1 MASLSE
7 GVQATPPNTPQTT
20 QSTGFFGHPRSLA
33 NLFSVELW
41 ERFSFYGM
49 QVIMLYYLYW
59 EAERGGLALL
69 SETSAAG
76 VMGAYGGMVYLMAVV
91 GGILG
96 DRVLGPERT
105 LFYSAIA
112 IMAGHIAL
120 AILPGAA
127 GVIAG
132 LVLVAIG
139 SGGLKTNASVLVG
152 SLYDKTDPRRDG
164 GFTIFYIGVNIG
176 ALFGPMLTGIL
187 RENYGFHIAFG
198 MAAVG
203 MAVGL
208 IQYALTRKNLPA
220 SVHQLSQPL
229 NAREKKVYGIGTV
242 VILAVIL
249 LLVFTGI
256 INPLNL
262 ATWVMSIIAICA
274 AILFYTLLTSK
285 LTTAEE
291 HSRVVSFI
299 PMFIGNVA
307 FWALFQQQFTV
318 LAIYSESR
326 INWNIFGLQ
335 LTPEFMNSINPVFII
350 IFGAIFTAMWTK
362 MGDKQPATP
371 VKFAIALILI
381 GIAFLIF
388 LTQAGNTNV
397 NFMWIVLI
405 LFICTMGELSISP
418 VGTSLATKLAPEN
431 HRVAMVALYFTSVA
445 LGTVLAGWL
454 ARFYSLETEVP
465 YFTTL
470 GIITI
475 AIGLAL
481 WAMNKWI
488 VKRMAGIR

>member
-1 MASLSE
+1 MSTLPAT
-7 GVQATPPNTPQTT
+7 TPPKPADT
-20 QSTGFFGHPRSLA
+20 STNDRGFFGHPRMLA

-59 EAERGGLALL
+59 EADRGGLGLL
-69 SETSAAG
+69 SEASAAG

-91 GGILG
+91 GGFLG

-105 LFYSAIA
+105 LYYSAWA

-152 SLYDKTDPRRDG
+152 SLYSKTDPRRDG

-176 ALFGPMLTGIL
+176 ALLGPMLTGIL
-187 RENYGFHIAFG
+187 RENYGFHIGFGLAALG
-198 MAAVG
+198 MAA
-203 MAVGL
+203 GL
-208 IQYALTRKNLPA
+208 IQYSLTRKNLPA

-229 NAREKKVYGIGTV
+229 TANEKRNYSLAAVAIV
-242 VILAVIL
+242 AVIL
-249 LLVFTGI
+249 ILVFTGL
-256 INPLNL
+256 INPANL
-262 ATWVMSIIAICA
+262 ATWVMCTVAVCA
-274 AILFYTLLTSK
+274 ALLFYTLLTSK

-318 LAIYSESR
+318 LAVYSESR
-326 INWNIFGLQ
+326 INWNILGLQ

-362 MGDKQPATP
+362 LGDRQPTTP

-418 VGTSLATKLAPEN
+418 VGSSLATKLAPEK
-431 HRVAMVALYFTSVA
+431 HRVAMVALYFTSIS

-454 ARFYSLETEVP
+454 GRFYSLETEVA

-470 GIITI
+470 GVVTI
-475 AIGLAL
+475 GIGAAL
-481 WAMNKWI
+481 WALNGWI
-488 VKRMAGIR
+488 VKKMAGIR

>member
-1 MASLSE
+1 MSVPPA
-7 GVQATPPNTPQTT
+7 ATPPSPA
-20 QSTGFFGHPRSLA
+20 QSSQDTGFFGHPRMLA

-59 EAERGGLALL
+59 EAERGGLGLL
-69 SETSAAG
+69 SEASAAG

-91 GGILG
+91 GGFLG
-96 DRVLGPERT
+96 DRVFGPERT
-105 LFYSAIA
+105 LYYSAWA

-152 SLYDKTDPRRDG
+152 SLYSKTDPRRDG

-176 ALFGPMLTGIL
+176 ALLGPMLTGIL

-198 MAAVG
+198 LAALG
-203 MAVGL
+203 MAIGL

-220 SVHQLSQPL
+220 SVHELSQPL
-229 NAREKKVYGIGTV
+229 TDAEKRTYSLAAVAIV
-242 VILAVIL
+242 AIILI
-249 LLVFTGI
+249 LVFTGL
-256 INPLNL
+256 INPSNL
-262 ATWVMSIIAICA
+262 ATWVMCTVAVCA
-274 AILFYTLLTSK
+274 ALLFYTLLTSK
-285 LTTAEE
+285 LTTEVE

-326 INWNIFGLQ
+326 INWNILGFEF
-335 LTPEFMNSINPVFII
+335 TPETMNSINPIFII

-362 MGDKQPATP
+362 LGDRQPTTP
-371 VKFAIALILI
+371 VKFSIALILI
-381 GIAFLIF
+381 GLAFLIF
-388 LTQAGNTNV
+388 LTQAGNMNV

-405 LFICTMGELSISP
+405 LFICTMGELAISP
-418 VGTSLATKLAPEN
+418 VGSSLATKLAPEK
-431 HRVAMVALYFTSVA
+431 HRVAMVALYFTSIS

-454 ARFYSLETEVP
+454 GQFYSLETEVA
-465 YFTTL
+465 YFTAL
-470 GIITI
+470 GIGTI
-475 AIGLAL
+475 AIGVVL
-481 WAMNKWI
+481 WLLNGWI
-488 VKRMAGIR
+488 IKKMAGVR

>member
-1 MASLSE
+1 MSTLPA
-7 GVQATPPNTPQTT
+7 ATPPKPADT
-20 QSTGFFGHPRSLA
+20 STNDRGFFGHPRMLA

-59 EAERGGLALL
+59 EADRGGLGLL
-69 SETSAAG
+69 SEASAAG

-91 GGILG
+91 GGFLG

-105 LFYSAIA
+105 LYYSAWA

-152 SLYDKTDPRRDG
+152 SLYSKTDPRRDG

-176 ALFGPMLTGIL
+176 ALLGPMLTGIL
-187 RENYGFHIAFG
+187 RENYGFHVGFG
-198 MAAVG
+198 LAALG

-208 IQYALTRKNLPA
+208 IQYSLTRKNLPE

-229 NAREKKVYGIGTV
+229 STNEKRNYSLAAVAIIAI
-242 VILAVIL
+242 ILV
-249 LLVFTGI
+249 LVFTGL
-256 INPLNL
+256 INPANL
-262 ATWVMSIIAICA
+262 ATWVMCTVAVCA
-274 AILFYTLLTSK
+274 ALLFYTLLTSK
-285 LTTAEE
+285 LTTSEE

-318 LAIYSESR
+318 LAVYSESR
-326 INWNIFGLQ
+326 INWNILGLQ

-350 IFGAIFTAMWTK
+350 IFGAVFTAMWTK
-362 MGDKQPATP
+362 LGDRQPTTP

-418 VGTSLATKLAPEN
+418 VGSSLATKLAPEK
-431 HRVAMVALYFTSVA
+431 HRVAMVALYFTSIS

-454 ARFYSLETEVP
+454 GQFYSLETEVA

-470 GIITI
+470 GVVTI
-475 AIGLAL
+475 GIGVAL
-481 WAMNKWI
+481 WALNGWI
-488 VKRMAGIR
+488 VKKMAGIR

>member
-1 MASLSE
+1 M
-7 GVQATPPNTPQTT
+7 
-20 QSTGFFGHPRSLA
+20 LA

-59 EAERGGLALL
+59 EADRGGLGLL
-69 SETSAAG
+69 SEASAAG

-91 GGILG
+91 GGFLG

-105 LFYSAIA
+105 LYYSAWA

-152 SLYDKTDPRRDG
+152 SLYSKTDPRRDG

-176 ALFGPMLTGIL
+176 ALLGPMLTGIL
-187 RENYGFHIAFG
+187 RENYGFHIGFGLAALG
-198 MAAVG
+198 MAA
-203 MAVGL
+203 GL
-208 IQYALTRKNLPA
+208 IQYSVTRKNLPA

-229 NAREKKVYGIGTV
+229 TASEKRTYS
-242 VILAVIL
+242 LAAVAIVAVTL
-249 LLVFTGI
+249 VLVFTGLI
-256 INPLNL
+256 KPANL
-262 ATWVMSIIAICA
+262 ATWVMCTVAVCA
-274 AILFYTLLTSK
+274 ALLFYTLLTSK
-285 LTTAEE
+285 LTTSEE

-318 LAIYSESR
+318 LAVYSESR
-326 INWNIFGLQ
+326 INWNILGLQ
-335 LTPEFMNSINPVFII
+335 LTPEFMNSNNPVFII
-350 IFGAIFTAMWTK
+350 IFGAVFTAMWTK
-362 MGDKQPATP
+362 
-371 VKFAIALILI
+371 L

-418 VGTSLATKLAPEN
+418 VGSSLATKLAPEK
-431 HRVAMVALYFTSVA
+431 HRVAMVSLYFTSIS

-454 ARFYSLETEVP
+454 GQFYSLETEVA

-470 GIITI
+470 GVVTI
-475 AIGLAL
+475 GIGVAL
-481 WAMNKWI
+481 WALNGWI
-488 VKRMAGIR
+488 VKKMAGIR

>member
-1 MASLSE
+1 MSTLPA
-7 GVQATPPNTPQTT
+7 ATPPNPADT
-20 QSTGFFGHPRSLA
+20 SSNDRGFFGHPRMLA

-59 EAERGGLALL
+59 ETDRGGLGLL
-69 SETSAAG
+69 SEASAAG

-91 GGILG
+91 GGFLG

-105 LFYSAIA
+105 LYYSAWA

-152 SLYDKTDPRRDG
+152 SLYSKTDPRRDG

-176 ALFGPMLTGIL
+176 ALLGPMLTGIL
-187 RENYGFHIAFG
+187 RENYGFHIGFGLAALG
-198 MAAVG
+198 MAA
-203 MAVGL
+203 GL
-208 IQYALTRKNLPA
+208 IQYSLTRKNLPA

-229 NAREKKVYGIGTV
+229 TASEKRTYS
-242 VILAVIL
+242 LAAVAIVAVTL
-249 LLVFTGI
+249 VLVFTGLI
-256 INPLNL
+256 KPANL
-262 ATWVMSIIAICA
+262 ATWVMCTVAVCA
-274 AILFYTLLTSK
+274 ALLFYTLLTSK
-285 LTTAEE
+285 LTTSEE

-318 LAIYSESR
+318 LAVYSESR
-326 INWNIFGLQ
+326 INWNILGLQ

-350 IFGAIFTAMWTK
+350 IFGAVFTAMWTK
-362 MGDKQPATP
+362 LGDRQPTTP

-418 VGTSLATKLAPEN
+418 VGSSLATKLAPEK
-431 HRVAMVALYFTSVA
+431 HRVAMVSLYFTSIS

-454 ARFYSLETEVP
+454 GQFYSLETEVA

-470 GIITI
+470 GVVTI
-475 AIGLAL
+475 GIGVAL
-481 WAMNKWI
+481 WALNGWI
-488 VKRMAGIR
+488 VKKMAGTR

>member
-1 MASLSE
+1 MSTLPA
-7 GVQATPPNTPQTT
+7 ATPPNPADT
-20 QSTGFFGHPRSLA
+20 SSNDRGFFGHPRMLA

-59 EAERGGLALL
+59 EADRGGLGLL
-69 SETSAAG
+69 SEASAAG

-91 GGILG
+91 GGFLG

-105 LFYSAIA
+105 LYYSAWA

-152 SLYDKTDPRRDG
+152 SLYSKTDPRRDG

-176 ALFGPMLTGIL
+176 ALLGPMLTGIL
-187 RENYGFHIAFG
+187 RENYGFHVGFGLAALG
-198 MAAVG
+198 MAT
-203 MAVGL
+203 GL
-208 IQYALTRKNLPA
+208 IQYSLTRKNLPA

-229 NAREKKVYGIGTV
+229 TASEKRTYS
-242 VILAVIL
+242 LAAVAIVAVTL
-249 LLVFTGI
+249 VLVFTGLI
-256 INPLNL
+256 KPANL
-262 ATWVMSIIAICA
+262 ATWVMCTVAVCA
-274 AILFYTLLTSK
+274 ALLFYTLLTSK
-285 LTTAEE
+285 LTTSEE

-318 LAIYSESR
+318 LAVYSESR
-326 INWNIFGLQ
+326 INWNILGLQ

-350 IFGAIFTAMWTK
+350 IFGAVFTAMWTK
-362 MGDKQPATP
+362 LGDRQPTTP

-418 VGTSLATKLAPEN
+418 VGSSLATKLAPEK
-431 HRVAMVALYFTSVA
+431 HRVAMVSLYFTSIS

-454 ARFYSLETEVP
+454 GQFYSLETEVA

-470 GIITI
+470 GVVTI
-475 AIGLAL
+475 GIGVAL
-481 WAMNKWI
+481 WALNGWI
-488 VKRMAGIR
+488 VKKMAGIR

>member
-1 MASLSE
+1 MSTLPA
-7 GVQATPPNTPQTT
+7 ATPPNPADT
-20 QSTGFFGHPRSLA
+20 SSNDRGFFGHPRMLA
-33 NLFSVELW
+33 NLFSVEIW

-59 EAERGGLALL
+59 EADRGGLGLL
-69 SETSAAG
+69 SEASAAG

-91 GGILG
+91 GGFLG
-96 DRVLGPERT
+96 DRVFGPERT
-105 LFYSAIA
+105 LYYSAWA

-120 AILPGAA
+120 AVLPGAA

-132 LVLVAIG
+132 LILVAIG
-139 SGGLKTNASVLVG
+139 SGGLKPNASVLVG
-152 SLYDKTDPRRDG
+152 SLYSKTDPRRDG

-176 ALFGPMLTGIL
+176 ALLGPMLTGIL
-187 RENYGFHIAFG
+187 RENYGFHVGFGLAALG
-198 MAAVG
+198 MAT
-203 MAVGL
+203 GL
-208 IQYALTRKNLPA
+208 IQYSLTRKNLPA

-229 NAREKKVYGIGTV
+229 TASEKRNYSIAAVAIV
-242 VILAVIL
+242 AVIL
-249 LLVFTGI
+249 VLVFTGL
-256 INPLNL
+256 INPANL
-262 ATWVMSIIAICA
+262 ATWVMCTVAVCA
-274 AILFYTLLTSK
+274 ALLFYTLLTSK
-285 LTTAEE
+285 LTTSEE

-307 FWALFQQQFTV
+307 FWTLFQQQFTV
-318 LAIYSESR
+318 LAVYSESR
-326 INWNIFGLQ
+326 INWNILGLQ

-350 IFGAIFTAMWTK
+350 IFGTVFTAMWTK
-362 MGDKQPATP
+362 LGDRQPTTP

-418 VGTSLATKLAPEN
+418 VGSSLATKLAPEK
-431 HRVAMVALYFTSVA
+431 HRVAMVALYFTSIS

-454 ARFYSLETEVP
+454 GQFYSLETEVA

-470 GIITI
+470 GIVTI
-475 AIGLAL
+475 GIGIAL
-481 WAMNKWI
+481 WALKGWI
-488 VKRMAGIR
+488 VKKMAGVR

>member
-1 MASLSE
+1 MSTLPA
-7 GVQATPPNTPQTT
+7 ATPPKPADT
-20 QSTGFFGHPRSLA
+20 STNDRGFFGHPRMLA

-59 EAERGGLALL
+59 EADRGGLGLL
-69 SETSAAG
+69 NEASAAG

-91 GGILG
+91 GGFLG

-105 LFYSAIA
+105 LYYSAWA

-152 SLYDKTDPRRDG
+152 SLYSKTDPRRDG

-176 ALFGPMLTGIL
+176 ALLGPMLTGIL
-187 RENYGFHIAFG
+187 RENYGFHIGFGLAALG
-198 MAAVG
+198 MAA
-203 MAVGL
+203 GL
-208 IQYALTRKNLPA
+208 IQYSLTRKNLPA

-229 NAREKKVYGIGTV
+229 TANEKRNYSLAAVAIV
-242 VILAVIL
+242 AVIL
-249 LLVFTGI
+249 ILVFTGL
-256 INPLNL
+256 INPANL
-262 ATWVMSIIAICA
+262 ATWVMCTVAVCA
-274 AILFYTLLTSK
+274 ALLFYTLLTSK
-285 LTTAEE
+285 LTTAKE

-318 LAIYSESR
+318 LAVYSESR
-326 INWNIFGLQ
+326 INWNILGLQ

-362 MGDKQPATP
+362 LGDRQPTTP

-418 VGTSLATKLAPEN
+418 VGSSLATKLAPEK
-431 HRVAMVALYFTSVA
+431 HRVAMVALYFTSIS

-454 ARFYSLETEVP
+454 GRFYSLETEVA

-470 GIITI
+470 GVVTI
-475 AIGLAL
+475 GIGAAL
-481 WAMNKWI
+481 WALNGWI
-488 VKRMAGIR
+488 VKKMAGIR

>member
-1 MASLSE
+1 MASVSE
-7 GVQATPPNTPQTT
+7 SAQATPPNAQHSNEGKT
-20 QSTGFFGHPRSLA
+20 FFGHPRMLA
-33 NLFSVELW
+33 NLFSVEMW

-59 EAERGGLALL
+59 ETERGGLALL

-91 GGILG
+91 GGFLG

-112 IMAGHIAL
+112 IMTGHIAL
-120 AILPGAA
+120 AVLPGAA

-132 LVLVAIG
+132 LVLVAVG

-176 ALFGPMLTGIL
+176 ALFGPLLTGRL
-187 RENYGFHIAFG
+187 REDVGFHIAFAAAALG
-198 MAAVG
+198 MAI
-203 MAVGL
+203 GL

-220 SVHQLSQPL
+220 SVHQLSEPL
-229 NAREKKVYGIGTV
+229 NGKEKKVYSLIAVAIIAV
-242 VILAVIL
+242 VL

-274 AILFYTLLTSK
+274 IILFYTLLTSK
-285 LTTAEE
+285 LTTEVE

-326 INWNIFGLQ
+326 INWNIFGMQ
-335 LTPEFMNSINPVFII
+335 LTPEAMNSINPVFII
-350 IFGAIFTAMWTK
+350 IFGAVFTAMWTK
-362 MGDKQPATP
+362 MGDRQPTTP

-388 LTQAGNTNV
+388 VTQAGNMNV

-405 LFICTMGELSISP
+405 LFICTLGELSISP
-418 VGTSLATKLAPEN
+418 VGSSLATKLAPEK
-431 HRVAMVALYFTSVA
+431 HRVSMVALYFTSVA
-445 LGTVLAGWL
+445 LGTVIAGWL
-454 ARFYSLETEVP
+454 ARFYSVENEVP

-470 GIITI
+470 GIVTI
-475 AIGLAL
+475 LIGLAL
-481 WAMNKWI
+481 WSMNKWI
-488 VKRMAGIR
+488 VKKMAGVR